1 MATKRPRK
9 TIDAAYSLP
18 ELSGL
23 YGRPPFE
30 YRDAEQMLVL
40 FQTDPA
46 VLRRLIPAPL
56 VADPKGSMF
65 VAVSHFFTS
74 GFGHYNEATIV
85 GLASFKGRPVNY
97 SLYLVL
103 DNDIAICGGREIW
116 GFPKKLGR
124 VALSHSDGV
133 LRGTAERGGI
143 CLIDAAISLAEF
155 GSPDELTGGSLE
167 YVCRKLIPSVSLDAP
182 PAVCQLT
189 STTLT
194 NAVVREV
201 NKGPA
206 TLRFGSSPADRVEE
220 IPIRT
225 IQGGYYYRT
234 DFTLGDGTVIH
245 DYLA

>member
-1 MATKRPRK
+1 MAPKRSSE
-9 TIDAAYSLP
+9 ILGAGYSMP
-18 ELSGL
+18 ELSGI
-23 YGRPPFE
+23 YGKPPFE
-30 YRDAEQMLVL
+30 YRDAEQLLVL
-40 FQTDPA
+40 FQTDPS

-56 VADPKGSMF
+56 VADPNGNMF

-85 GLASFKGRPVNY
+85 AQATFKRRPVNY
-97 SLYLVL
+97 SLYLIL

-124 VALSHSDGV
+124 VALSHLDGV

-143 CLIDAAISLAEF
+143 ELIDAALQLAEF
-155 GSPDELTGGSLE
+155 GTPEELAGGSLE
-167 YVCRKLIPSVSLDAP
+167 YVCRKIIPSVSLSAP

-189 STTLT
+189 STTLR

-206 TLRFGSSPADRVEE
+206 TLRFGSSPADRIEE
-220 IPIRT
+220 IPILKVL
-225 IQGGYYYRT
+225 GGYYYRT
-234 DFTLGDGTVIH
+234 DFTLDDGEVIH
-245 DYLA
+245 DYLV

>member
-1 MATKRPRK
+1 MAKSRAHKSTA
-9 TIDAAYSLP
+9 TGYSLP

-23 YGRPPFE
+23 YGPPPFE

-40 FQTDPA
+40 FRTDPA
-46 VLRRLIPAPL
+46 VLRRLIPEPL
-56 VADPKGSMF
+56 VADPQGRMF

-85 GLASFKGRPVNY
+85 GLATFKRRPVNY
-97 SLYLVL
+97 SLYLIL

-124 VALSHSDGV
+124 VELSHRDGV

-143 CLIDAAISLAEF
+143 CLIEAAISLAEF
-155 GSPDELTGGSLE
+155 GTPEELAGGSLE
-167 YVCRKLIPSVSLDAP
+167 YVCRKLIPSVTLNAP

-206 TLRFGSSPADRVEE
+206 TLRFGDSPADRVAT
-220 IPIRT
+220 IPVRSVD
-225 IQGGYYYRT
+225 GGFYYRT
-234 DFTLGDGTVIH
+234 DFTLGDGEVIH
-245 DYLA
+245 DYLD